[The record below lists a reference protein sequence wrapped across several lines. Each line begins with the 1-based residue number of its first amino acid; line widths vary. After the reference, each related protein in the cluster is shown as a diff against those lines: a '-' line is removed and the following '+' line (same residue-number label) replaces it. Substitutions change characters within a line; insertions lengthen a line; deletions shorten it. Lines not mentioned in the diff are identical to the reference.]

1 MQLRGSLSIVE
12 LLENGKRY
20 LLHAQIWIS
29 DTQLLLNA
37 VITNHIS
44 NSFPFIVAAL
54 GMTVHSVAF
63 NSIFF
68 SRDHDKFLTIDI
80 CDVMRV
86 IKNLKNEI
94 FVSRAEILCKCRR
107 KKNLCKNSNINVA
120 IGNFS
125 NYVRR
130 NCRRLIV
137 EGILITQIT
146 VSAS

>member
-12 LLENGKRY
+12 MLENGKWY

-54 GMTVHSVAF
+54 ELTVHSILF
-63 NSIFF
+63 DFFF

-86 IKNLKNEI
+86 INFRNIRKQ
-94 FVSRAEILCKCRR
+94 CRNIMQMS
-107 KKNLCKNSNINVA
+107 KKEK
-120 IGNFS
+120 FM
-125 NYVRR
+125 
-130 NCRRLIV
+130 
-137 EGILITQIT
+137 
-146 VSAS
+146 